1 MVERQV
7 PKSGYTEDRRRR
19 SSVIYLKYF
28 KQVAN
33 ATRKVNRAKSS
44 IQLTISITPF
54 MGSEPAAKRQTFLI
68 LPCGSII

>member
-44 IQLTISITPF
+44 IQLNIRVLGIY
-54 MGSEPAAKRQTFLI
+54 G
-68 LPCGSII
+68 